1 MSNSESFIEEVSEE
15 VRRDRL
21 YGLLRRWG
29 WVGVLAIIVI
39 VGGAAWSEWSKAR
52 DAASAQAFG
61 DAVLSAVRGDD
72 METRRAALDAVTPTD
87 GDQGAILGLL
97 QGTALLNGED
107 PDPDAARAAFLA
119 VADAPEV
126 PTTYRHVALLKVIL
140 AGGTEDASRD
150 GAILEELAA
159 PGAPFRTLAVE
170 QQALMAVDAGDTGTA
185 VTLLRAL
192 LDDAETTQG
201 LRQRAQQLMVAL
213 GAEIEPV

>member
-29 WVGVLAIIVI
+29 WVGVLAIVVI
-39 VGGAAWSEWSKAR
+39 VGGAAWNEWSKAR
-52 DAASAQAFG
+52 DVAAAQAFG

-72 METRRAALDAVTPTD
+72 MAARRAALDAVTPD
-87 GDQGAILGLL
+87 DADQAAILGLL
-97 QGTALLNGED
+97 RATALLNGD
-107 PDPDAARAAFLA
+107 DSDPDAARAAFLD

-126 PTTYRHVALLKVIL
+126 PAIYRHLALLKAIL
-140 AGGTEDASRD
+140 AGGTDDAARD
-150 GAILEELAA
+150 GMILEELAA

-192 LDDAETTQG
+192 LDDAETTQS
-201 LRQRAQQLMVAL
+201 LRQRAQQLIVAL